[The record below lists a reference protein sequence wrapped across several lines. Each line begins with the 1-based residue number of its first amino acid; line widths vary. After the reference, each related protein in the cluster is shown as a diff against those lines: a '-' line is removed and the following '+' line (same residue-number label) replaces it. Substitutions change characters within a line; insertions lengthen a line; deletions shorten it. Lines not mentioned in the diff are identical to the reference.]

1 MEAQQSPQSASI
13 ASLVGTWIGN
23 SLVPFQPSNDAASRL
38 IRRQG
43 TNEVRF
49 SSRWQQVEVFATLTA
64 IFVKIGV
71 EHVNSDFVT
80 FIRPLV
86 ILIT

>member
-1 MEAQQSPQSASI
+1 
-13 ASLVGTWIGN
+13 
-23 SLVPFQPSNDAASRL
+23 
-38 IRRQG
+38 
-43 TNEVRF
+43 
-49 SSRWQQVEVFATLTA
+49 VEVFATLTA